1 MRIQTKLNVLRLALV
16 FTSTLFFSTQMNNQV
31 YEVMLDLYSPVNV
44 SSVTHTAKGF
54 FVYIKLMKT
63 VTGKLMWTFFHIY

>member
-1 MRIQTKLNVLRLALV
+1 MQTLL
-16 FTSTLFFSTQMNNQV
+16 SSTQMNSQV

-44 SSVTHTAKGF
+44 SSITHVAKGF

-63 VTGKLMWTFFHIY
+63 VTGKLM